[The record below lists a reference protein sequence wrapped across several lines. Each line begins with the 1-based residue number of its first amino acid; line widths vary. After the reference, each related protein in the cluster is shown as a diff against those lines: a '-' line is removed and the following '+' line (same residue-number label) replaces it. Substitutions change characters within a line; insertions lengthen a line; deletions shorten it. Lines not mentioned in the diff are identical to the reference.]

1 MSGSFAK
8 VLTKN
13 DTGETGGHQAGIAVP
28 KANTELLS
36 FFPFL
41 NPREFNPDSWL
52 YCTDIDGQEWEMR
65 YIYYNGKAFDPPKST
80 RNEYRITH
88 MTKFFTKWRA
98 KTGDA
103 VVFSKTSRENHFQI
117 SIKPESGSRE
127 NMDKT
132 EDNNVIVLRGWSR
145 VY

>member
-1 MSGSFAK
+1 LSGSFAK

-65 YIYYNGKAFDPPKST
+65 YIYYNGKTFNPPKST

-88 MTKFFTKWRA
+88 MTKFLTKWMA
-98 KTGDA
+98 KTGD
-103 VVFSKTSRENHFQI
+103 VVIFKKTSKENHFQI
-117 SIKPESGSRE
+117 SIRHESASNESLGT
-127 NMDKT
+127 T
-132 EDNNVIVLRGWSR
+132 EDNDLIVLRGWSR
-145 VY
+145 IY